1 MKKIPITT
9 LVLLAM
15 SLAGLGGQDRKTLKV
30 AVQTAVVRAKAE
42 ATGAVIKQ
50 VKRED
55 FLESAAKV
63 GDWYEVGLYDT
74 GHLVIGYIG
83 AAVVEVVRDM
93 TNHMT
98 ALENYK
104 TAEKESQGIATA
116 LADYFTD
123 GKKFPIQGEDSKD
136 NWLMKD
142 TLIYKLLVPRYL
154 KKDPSWLDPWGFS
167 YMIFFGNS
175 DDAKL
180 MMQRLGIQ
188 EPASDDFL
196 VASYGVYSHPE
207 DWKYNPEF
215 PEAGLY
221 SEFDARKNIIIFN
234 GKLIR
239 GLKK

>member
-1 MKKIPITT
+1 MKKISIGT
-9 LVLLAM
+9 LILLAM
-15 SLAGLGGQDRKTLKV
+15 SLAGYAGQDRKTLKV
-30 AVQTAVVRAKAE
+30 NVQTAVVRAKAD

-50 VKRED
+50 VKLGD
-55 FLESAAKV
+55 LLESAAKV
-63 GDWYEVGLYDT
+63 GDWYEVGLTGT

-83 AAVVEVVRDM
+83 AAVVDIVRDM
-93 TNHMT
+93 TNHLT
-98 ALENYK
+98 AQENYK
-104 TAEKESQGIATA
+104 TAEKEIQGIAMA

-123 GKKFPIQGEDSKD
+123 GKKFPVQGEDSKD
-136 NWLMKD
+136 KWLMKD
-142 TLIYKLLVPRYL
+142 TLIYKILVPRYL

-188 EPASDDFL
+188 EPADDDFL
-196 VASYGVYSHPE
+196 VASYGIYSHPE
-207 DWKYNPEF
+207 DWKYNPKY

-221 SEFDARKNIIIFN
+221 PEFDARKNIIIFN
-234 GKLIR
+234 GQLIR